1 MSAPRAAWKGWIK
14 LGKVACAVKLVNAT
28 SEAGSK
34 VHFRILNRETKNPVK
49 SAYIDEATGE
59 IVETD
64 EQVKG
69 YELRKDEY
77 LEIEPDEIK
86 KLKLKSE
93 HTLEVASFVP
103 LEEIDRRYLDQPYH
117 VIPAD
122 GAAEEAFAAIRAA
135 MESKKVAARSC
146 IVLYQ
151 RGREVVLQPY
161 EDGML
166 MTTLRPHD
174 FMVSEK
180 GVFEG
185 LKTKKLDPEYAELMG
200 LIIKKKTTKF
210 DPSDFEDKYEDA
222 LIAMIQAKLKGKKP
236 PKPVPAP
243 KTNVVHLADVLKK
256 SLKREGIETPAKK
269 TARSRGR
276 KKAA

>member
-1 MSAPRAAWKGWIK
+1 MAAPRAVWKGWIK
-14 LGKVACAVKLVNAT
+14 LGKIACAVKLVNAT
-28 SEAGSK
+28 SEAGGK
-34 VHFRILNRETKNPVK
+34 VHFRILNRATKNPVK

-69 YELRKDEY
+69 FELRKDEY

-93 HTLEVASFVP
+93 HTLDIENFVP
-103 LEEIDRRYLDQPYH
+103 AEEIDRRYLDQPYH

-122 GAAEEAFAAIRAA
+122 GAARQAFAAIRAA
-135 MESKKVAARSC
+135 LENKKVAARSC

-174 FMVSEK
+174 FVVSEK

-256 SLKREGIETPAKK
+256 SLKREGIEAPAKQA
-269 TARSRGR
+269 TRSRGR